1 MEFNFEKEI
10 KCVCGIIFETSAF
23 KKHFTECQRFKES
36 FGEFDEQL
44 SKFIKSYSQP
54 KEQLLIIKFVFELY
68 IKIID
73 KKIKGHFVEISK
85 AFKESFINS
94 LQEKDKNNNNK
105 IENNL
110 NINEHNYK
118 YKNINEYDKRFSLND
133 K

>member
-10 KCVCGIIFETSAF
+10 ICVCGIIFEISDF
-23 KKHFTECQRFKES
+23 KKHFTECQTFKENFS
-36 FGEFDEQL
+36 EFDEQL
-44 SKFIKSYSQP
+44 SKFIKSYYKQ
-54 KEQLLIIKFVFELY
+54 KEKLLIIKFVFELY

-94 LQEKDKNNNNK
+94 LQEKDNNNELDNDLD
-105 IENNL
+105 INENNY
-110 NINEHNYK
+110 NHKIIND
-118 YKNINEYDKRFSLND
+118 YDKRFSLND

>member
-10 KCVCGIIFETSAF
+10 KCVCGIIFETSDF
-23 KKHFTECQRFKES
+23 KKHFTECQKFKES

-68 IKIID
+68 IKILD
-73 KKIKGHFVEISK
+73 KKIKGHFIEISK
-85 AFKESFINS
+85 AFKDSFIDS
-94 LQEKDKNNNNK
+94 CKEKNNNNK
-105 IENNL
+105 NKFENNP
-110 NINEHNYK
+110 NANENNYRN
-118 YKNINEYDKRFSLND
+118 KNISDYDKRFSLNG

>member
-10 KCVCGIIFETSAF
+10 KCVCGIIFEISDF
-23 KKHFTECQRFKES
+23 KKHFTECQQFKES
-36 FGEFDEQL
+36 FGDFDEQL

-68 IKIID
+68 IKILD

-85 AFKESFINS
+85 AFKESFLNS
-94 LQEKDKNNNNK
+94 IKENNKNNNNELDNDFD
-105 IENNL
+105 INENNYNL
-110 NINEHNYK
+110 
-118 YKNINEYDKRFSLND
+118 KNINGYDKRFSLND